1 MGINIKEC
9 KTVKELKSKIEIHE
23 KGCILGGYLIR
34 SKKFGLIFH
43 RSNQREK
50 EVFVDGYCGNKYG
63 LGMDVSILWYCRMN
77 DVEYIVIE
85 TQYAFY
91 EISVSSFVENSH
103 PHAGLKGLWM
113 CCENNFIKRKK
124 EGKKKSETPNE
135 RRVRRQKEINE
146 LANKVNKKAA
156 ENAKKAKKEGK
167 QIGNKPKK
175 PETKKYKI
183 GEQTSMF

>member
-77 DVEYIVIE
+77 DVEYIIIE

-91 EISVSSFVENSH
+91 EISVSAFVENSH
-103 PHAGLKGLWM
+103 PHSGLKGLWM

-124 EGKKKSETPNE
+124 EENRKTPVQKKTS
-135 RRVRRQKEINE
+135 RKEEIKE
-146 LANKVNKKAA
+146 LADSIH
-156 ENAKKAKKEGK
+156 KKAKENAIRHKKENSIGK
-167 QIGNKPKK
+167 KIEYKPKK
-175 PETKKYKI
+175 YKQ
-183 GEQTSMF
+183 GEQTSLF